1 LSVLGAFEDGFEA
14 FVEVTAGEEDA
25 ALAALADEAD
35 VCAEADDDPVG
46 AAAGV
51 FFA

>member
-1 LSVLGAFEDGFEA
+1 LSVLGAFKDGFEA
-14 FVEVTAGEEDA
+14 FVEVATREEDT
-25 ALAALADEAD
+25 ALATLADEAD
-35 VCAEADDDPVG
+35 VGTEAHDKPIG